1 MPIDD
6 QDVPPKVTPMHIELD
21 PPNGITGFRFGMPV
35 DEIKEAAAALGEIR
49 VSNEGLPRKW
59 SFMQVYTRLPQFD
72 ILFSS
77 EDGKTL
83 TSLDIARPYEDDADV
98 TVTWRGID
106 VFRTP
111 ARELMGQIEAAG
123 YPVDYREK
131 SHPLVP
137 GLSLGL
143 NWNPRDDI
151 PFDGDIDGDIDED
164 DDPDDDAMPVYLR
177 GILAAPAEYYDEV
190 LAEIAA
196 MGL

>member
-1 MPIDD
+1 
-6 QDVPPKVTPMHIELD
+6 MHIELD
-21 PPNGITGFRFGMPV
+21 PPNGVTGFGFGMPV
-35 DEIKEAAAALGEIR
+35 EELKEAAAALGPIT
-49 VSNEGLPRKW
+49 VTDEGPPSKW
-59 SFMQVYTRLPQFD
+59 RHMKIYTQLDQFD

-111 ARELMGQIEAAG
+111 ARELMERIEAQG
-123 YPVDYREK
+123 YRVDHRERFN
-131 SHPLVP
+131 PLVP
-137 GLSLGL
+137 GLSFGL
-143 NWNPRDDI
+143 DWNPRDDI
-151 PFDGDIDGDIDED
+151 PFDGDIDE
-164 DDPDDDAMPVYLR
+164 DDDAMPVYLR
-177 GILAAPAEYYDEV
+177 GIFVAPAVYYDEV

>member
-1 MPIDD
+1 
-6 QDVPPKVTPMHIELD
+6 MHIELD

-35 DEIKEAAAALGEIR
+35 DELKEAAAELGRIS
-49 VSNEGLPRKW
+49 VTDEGPPTRW
-59 SFMQVYTRLPQFD
+59 DHMQVYTQLDQFD
-72 ILFSS
+72 VVFHS

-83 TSLDIARPYEDDADV
+83 TSVDIARPYEQDADV
-98 TVTWRGID
+98 SVTWRGID

-111 ARELMGQIEAAG
+111 VFDLMQQIEAAG
-123 YPVDYREK
+123 YSINRRER

-151 PFDGDIDGDIDED
+151 PFDGDIEE
-164 DDPDDDAMPVYLR
+164 DDDAMPVYLR
-177 GILAAPAEYYDEV
+177 GILAAPAGYYDKV
-190 LAEIAA
+190 LADLAA